1 MTSRFTTRR
10 QFVQA
15 AAALSAGAM
24 APGAFAQSAWP
35 NKPVKV
41 INPFPAGGGTDV
53 FLRPVAARLS
63 QALGQQFTVENLGGA
78 GGTVGAA
85 AAAKAQPDGYTLF
98 CGAVHHTI
106 AESLYT
112 KLPYSLEKDFIP
124 VTVLAYVP
132 NVIVVHPKYT
142 NINNF
147 AEFLDYVKKNP
158 GKLNFGSAGNG
169 TSHHL
174 TAELFKQQTKTFMT
188 HIPYRGAGPMMQDLL
203 AGSVDVAFDA
213 MGTSAAQIKGGKLKP
228 MAVTSAKR
236 VPAFPNIPTLA
247 ELGLKGIE
255 STTWYGLWAVK
266 GTPIDIIT
274 KTQQEVAKIMA
285 DPALKDLW
293 FQQGAEVGG
302 NTPAEFG
309 RFIGAEI
316 EKWAKV
322 VKASGAKI
330 DL

>member
-1 MTSRFTTRR
+1 MITRR
-10 QFVQA
+10 TFVRA
-15 AAALSAGAM
+15 AAAAGA
-24 APGAFAQSAWP
+24 ASIGGRGWAQGGWP
-35 NKPVKV
+35 TKPVKV

-53 FLRPVAARLS
+53 FLRPVAARLA

-85 AAAKAQPDGYTLF
+85 QAAKAQPDGYTLF
-98 CGAVHHTI
+98 CGAVHHAI

-124 VTVLAYVP
+124 ITVIAYVP
-132 NVIVVHPKYT
+132 NVLVVHPKYT
-142 NINNF
+142 GINTL
-147 AEFLDYVKKNP
+147 AEFMAYVKKNP
-158 GKLNFGSAGNG
+158 GKMNFASAGNG

-174 TAELFKQQTKTFMT
+174 TAELFKQQTGTFMT

-203 AGSVDVAFDA
+203 AGSVDLAFDA
-213 MGTSAAQIKGGKLKP
+213 MGTSAAQIKGGKLKAI
-228 MAVTSAKR
+228 AVTSAKR
-236 VPAFPNIPTLA
+236 VPAFPNIPTMA

-266 GTPIDIIT
+266 GTPMEIVN

-302 NTPAEFG
+302 NTPAEFT
-309 RFIGAEI
+309 RFIRTEI

-322 VKASGAKI
+322 VKVSGAKI

>member
-1 MTSRFTTRR
+1 MTNRR
-10 QFVQA
+10 QFVQT
-15 AAALSAGAM
+15 AGALG
-24 APGAFAQSAWP
+24 ASAITGGAFAQGAWP
-35 NKPVKV
+35 VKPVKV

-63 QALGQQFTVENLGGA
+63 QIMGQQFTVENLGGA
-78 GGTVGAA
+78 GGTVGASV
-85 AAAKAQPDGYTLF
+85 AAKAPPDGYTLF

-124 VTVLAYVP
+124 ITVLAYIP
-132 NVIVVHPKYT
+132 NVVVVHPKHT
-142 NINNF
+142 NINTF
-147 AEFLDYVKKNP
+147 AEFLDYAKKNP

-174 TAELFKQQTKTFMT
+174 TVELFKQLTSTFMT
-188 HIPYRGAGPMMQDLL
+188 HIPYLL
-203 AGSVDVAFDA
+203 AGQVDFAFDG
-213 MGTSAAQIKGGKLKP
+213 MGTSAAQIKAGKLKA

-236 VPAFPNIPTLA
+236 VPAFPNIPTM
-247 ELGLKGIE
+247 EEVGIKGYQA
-255 STTWYGLWAVK
+255 TTWYALWAVK
-266 GTPIDIIT
+266 GTPPEIVSR
-274 KTQQEVAKIMA
+274 TQQEMAKIMQE
-285 DPALKDLW
+285 PGIKEFW
-293 FQQGAEVGG
+293 FNQGADLGG
-302 NTPAEFG
+302 NSPADFT
-309 RFIGAEI
+309 RFISSEI

>member
-1 MTSRFTTRR
+1 MTQRR
-10 QFVQA
+10 TFLQHTAALGA
-15 AAALSAGAM
+15 AAALGNSG
-24 APGAFAQSAWP
+24 GAFAQGAWP
-35 NKPVKV
+35 IKPVRV

-63 QALGQQFTVENLGGA
+63 QVLGQQFTVENLGGA

-85 AAAKAQPDGYTLF
+85 AAAKAPADGYTLF

-124 VTVLAYVP
+124 ITVLAYVP
-132 NVIVVHPKYT
+132 NVVVVHPKHA

-147 AEFLDYVKKNP
+147 AEFLAYAKSNP

-174 TAELFKQQTKTFMT
+174 TVELFKQMTKTFMT

-203 AGSVDVAFDA
+203 AGQVDFAFDG

-228 MAVTSAKR
+228 IAVTSAHR
-236 VPAFPNIPTLA
+236 VPAFPNIPTMD
-247 ELGLKGIE
+247 EVGIKGYQA
-255 STTWYGLWAVK
+255 TTWYGLWAVR
-266 GTPIDIIT
+266 GTPAEVVT
-274 KTQQEVAKIMA
+274 RTQQEVAKIMQE
-285 DPALKDLW
+285 PGIKEFW
-293 FQQGAEVGG
+293 FNQGADAGG
-302 NTPAEFG
+302 QSSADFG
-309 RFIGAEI
+309 KFIGSEI
-316 EKWAKV
+316 EKWDKV

>member
-1 MTSRFTTRR
+1 MTNRR

-15 AAALSAGAM
+15 AAALGAAGATSLG
-24 APGAFAQSAWP
+24 PHAFAQSAWP
-35 NKPVKV
+35 TKPVRV

-85 AAAKAQPDGYTLF
+85 AAAKAPPDGYTLF

-112 KLPYSLEKDFIP
+112 KLPYSLEKDFLPI
-124 VTVLAYVP
+124 TVLAYVP
-132 NVIVVHPKYT
+132 NVLVVHPKYT
-142 NINNF
+142 SINNF
-147 AEFLDYVKKNP
+147 ADFLAYVKKNP
-158 GKLNFGSAGNG
+158 GKMNFGSAGNG

-174 TAELFKQQTKTFMT
+174 TAELFKQQTGTFMT

-203 AGSVDVAFDA
+203 AGSVDLAFDA
-213 MGTSAAQIKGGKLKP
+213 MGTSAAQIKGGKLKAI
-228 MAVTSAKR
+228 AVTSAKR
-236 VPAFPNIPTLA
+236 VPAFPNIPTMS

-266 GTPIDIIT
+266 GTPADIVN

-302 NTPAEFG
+302 NTPVEFS
-309 RFIGAEI
+309 RFISTEI

>member
-1 MTSRFTTRR
+1 MTNRR
-10 QFVQA
+10 KFVQA
-15 AAALSAGAM
+15 ASALGAASVV
-24 APGAFAQSAWP
+24 PGSFAQGAWP

-63 QALGQQFTVENLGGA
+63 QVMGQQFTVENLGGA
-78 GGTVGAA
+78 GGTVGASV
-85 AAAKAQPDGYTLF
+85 AAKAPPDGYTLF

-124 VTVLAYVP
+124 ITVLAYIP
-132 NVIVVHPKYT
+132 NVVVVHPKHT
-142 NINNF
+142 NINTF
-147 AEFLDYVKKNP
+147 AEFLDYARKNP

-174 TAELFKQQTKTFMT
+174 TVELFKQMTTTFMT

-203 AGSVDVAFDA
+203 AGQVDFAFDG
-213 MGTSAAQIKGGKLKP
+213 MGTSAAQIKAGKLKA

-236 VPAFPNIPTLA
+236 VPAFPNIPTMD
-247 ELGLKGIE
+247 EVGIKGYQA
-255 STTWYGLWAVK
+255 TTWYALWAVK
-266 GTPIDIIT
+266 GTPPEIVSR
-274 KTQQEVAKIMA
+274 TQQEVAKIMQE
-285 DPALKDLW
+285 PGIKEFW
-293 FQQGAEVGG
+293 FNQGADLGG
-302 NTPAEFG
+302 NAPADFT
-309 RFIGAEI
+309 RFIGGEI

>member
-1 MTSRFTTRR
+1 MTNRR
-10 QFVQA
+10 KFVQA
-15 AAALSAGAM
+15 AAALGAAGATSLG
-24 APGAFAQSAWP
+24 PHAFAQSAWP
-35 NKPVKV
+35 TKPVRV

-85 AAAKAQPDGYTLF
+85 AAAKAPPDGYTLF

-112 KLPYSLEKDFIP
+112 KLPYSLEKDFLPI
-124 VTVLAYVP
+124 TVLAYVP
-132 NVIVVHPKYT
+132 NVLVVHPKYT
-142 NINNF
+142 SINNF
-147 AEFLDYVKKNP
+147 ADFLAYVKKNP
-158 GKLNFGSAGNG
+158 GKMNFGSAGNG

-174 TAELFKQQTKTFMT
+174 TAELFKQQTGTFMT

-203 AGSVDVAFDA
+203 AGSVDLAFDA
-213 MGTSAAQIKGGKLKP
+213 MGTSAAQIKGGKLKAI
-228 MAVTSAKR
+228 AVTSAKR
-236 VPAFPNIPTLA
+236 VPAFPNIPTMS

-266 GTPIDIIT
+266 GTPADIVN

-302 NTPAEFG
+302 NTPVEFS
-309 RFIGAEI
+309 RFISTEI